1 MERFKWYLKQLLPL
15 KYKTTYTAHMS
26 TLNDDGDAG
35 GAYSERHRATW
46 RMWMGRCFAI
56 DDTLS
61 TEPNAR

>member
-1 MERFKWYLKQLLPL
+1 MWYLKQLLPL

-26 TLNDDGDAG
+26 TLNGDGDAV

-56 DDTLS
+56 DDRIL
-61 TEPNAR
+61 